1 MNDASFALGIDLGT
15 TNSALASVPMA
26 NKTDSP
32 KPLAIPQT
40 VAPGET
46 MAENLLPSFLYMSA
60 EAERAPGAFSLPWR
74 ETTEQVVGTYARKQG
89 AATPDRLI
97 SSAKSWLSYSGID
110 RRAQV
115 LPWQAP
121 EGIPKISPLEASAQ
135 YLAHL
140 GAAWDAAH
148 PDNPLSQQDV
158 VLTVPA
164 SFDAAARELT
174 VEAASQI
181 GLKDNLRLLEEPQ
194 AALYAWLADKGD
206 TWRDELSV
214 GDTILVCDIG
224 GGTTDFSLISVQEE
238 EGVLQLERVAV
249 GDHILLGGDNMDL
262 ALAYSVSAKLEQK
275 GKRLD
280 DWQMRGLVHGCRAAK
295 ESLLADESRDT
306 YPLAIASRGSRLMGG
321 TIRTELTRPELE
333 ATLLE
338 GFFPDVDASA
348 RPQVPRRMGLTTL
361 GLPYASDAAVTRH
374 LAAFLARSQST
385 GGMTYPTTI
394 LFNGGVTRSP
404 VIRNR
409 ILKVLEAWAV
419 ADGATGP
426 KVLAGGDPDL
436 AVSRGA
442 AFYAQ
447 ARQQGGLRIK
457 GGTARSYYIGVERSQ
472 MAVPGIAPKLDA
484 LCIAPFGMEEGTEVH
499 LSDPFGLYVGEP
511 VSFRFFGSSE
521 RQHDPVGAVVDPAQL
536 AEVAPIETT
545 LDGEEG
551 SVVHVR
557 LHARVSEVGTLEISA
572 VEVDSERRWKLSFD
586 VRVE

>member
-1 MNDASFALGIDLGT
+1 
-15 TNSALASVPMA
+15 
-26 NKTDSP
+26 
-32 KPLAIPQT
+32 
-40 VAPGET
+40 
-46 MAENLLPSFLYMSA
+46 
-60 EAERAPGAFSLPWR
+60 
-74 ETTEQVVGTYARKQG
+74 
-89 AATPDRLI
+89 
-97 SSAKSWLSYSGID
+97 
-110 RRAQV
+110 
-115 LPWQAP
+115 
-121 EGIPKISPLEASAQ
+121 
-135 YLAHL
+135 
-140 GAAWDAAH
+140 
-148 PDNPLSQQDV
+148 
-158 VLTVPA
+158 
-164 SFDAAARELT
+164 
-174 VEAASQI
+174 
-181 GLKDNLRLLEEPQ
+181 
-194 AALYAWLADKGD
+194 
-206 TWRDELSV
+206 
-214 GDTILVCDIG
+214 
-224 GGTTDFSLISVQEE
+224 
-238 EGVLQLERVAV
+238 
-249 GDHILLGGDNMDL
+249 
-262 ALAYSVSAKLEQK
+262 
-275 GKRLD
+275 
-280 DWQMRGLVHGCRAAK
+280 
-295 ESLLADESRDT
+295 
-306 YPLAIASRGSRLMGG
+306 
-321 TIRTELTRPELE
+321 
-333 ATLLE
+333 
-338 GFFPDVDASA
+338 
-348 RPQVPRRMGLTTL
+348 MGLTTL

-472 MAVPGIAPKLDA
+472 MVVPGIPPKLDA

-521 RQHDPVGAVVDPAQL
+521 RQHDPVGAVVDPVQL